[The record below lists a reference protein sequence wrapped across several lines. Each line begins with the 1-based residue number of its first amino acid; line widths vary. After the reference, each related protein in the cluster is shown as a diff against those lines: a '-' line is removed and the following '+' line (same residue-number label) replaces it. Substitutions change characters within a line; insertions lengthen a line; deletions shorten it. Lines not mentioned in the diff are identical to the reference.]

1 MKACPA
7 LALCLAL
14 AAGPLLAQQGGEMAR
29 AYDLERRSD
38 FAGAE
43 AVYRKLLDGRP
54 ADLAA
59 LVGLERVL
67 TQLNRPGDLVVPL
80 YRALAADSTKGL
92 IYGLAIRTW
101 TTLAAPDSVRR
112 LGEQWSRVLPTDE
125 SAYREWGGALS
136 ALGDRAGARRAF
148 LLGRERLKAP
158 DAMAAEL
165 AQLNIAAQD
174 YAGATREWLL
184 ALQRI
189 PGYRPT
195 AVTTL
200 VPAPEAA
207 RTDILR
213 QIEASKNSP
222 PALMLGVELRAR
234 WGDPLGALDRLKGAL
249 PGSDAAARDLLQQFL
264 EAVRPIQSAPAA
276 LARARALEALADHSL
291 VAQQAGL
298 RVEAARAYGVAGDQA
313 AARRV
318 LALAAGSDA
327 SPEVASRAAA
337 ALIELLVAAD
347 SVEAAARQLPA
358 ISRTVTADDLAR
370 LNRLVAEGWLRR
382 GAFARAD
389 SALAADSSVEGLAM
403 RGRLA
408 LYRGDLASARA
419 ALHEAGPYAGTR
431 ESATERTALLA
442 LLQPIER
449 DSFPEL
455 GAAFLALARGDTA
468 QAIAAL
474 ESARQKL
481 GTTPGGPELAL
492 LAGRLSLASG
502 HRAEGEA
509 LLQQAIAGTAPAA
522 ATAAGLELAQLYIAS
537 HRQADAL
544 ATLEHLVLTYPR
556 SPLVP
561 QARRLMDVAK
571 GVVPGT

>member
-1 MKACPA
+1 MRPGPA
-7 LALCLAL
+7 LALCLL
-14 AAGPLLAQQGGEMAR
+14 LTAGPLRAQQGSEMAR
-29 AYDLERRSD
+29 GYDLERRSD

-43 AVYRKLLDGRP
+43 VVYRKILEGRP

-67 TQLNRPGDLVVPL
+67 TQLNRPADLVGAL
-80 YRALAADSTKGL
+80 RSALAVDSTKGL
-92 IYGLAIRTW
+92 IYSLAIRTW
-101 TTLAAPDSVRR
+101 TTLGAPDSVRR
-112 LGEQWSRVLPTDE
+112 LGEQWSRIQPADE
-125 SAYREWGGALS
+125 SAYREWGS
-136 ALGDRAGARRAF
+136 ALAALADRAGARRAF
-148 LLGRERLKAP
+148 LLGRERLKQP
-158 DAMAAEL
+158 DALAAEL

-195 AVTTL
+195 AAATL
-200 VPAPEAA
+200 AVAPEAA
-207 RTDILR
+207 RPEIVRL
-213 QIEASKNSP
+213 IEQGTGPA
-222 PALMLGVELRAR
+222 ALMLGVELRAR

-264 EAVRPIQSAPAA
+264 ESVRGIQTAPAA
-276 LARARALEALADHSL
+276 LARARVLEALADHSL
-291 VAQQAGL
+291 AAQQAGL
-298 RVEAARAYGVAGDQA
+298 RVEAARAYGTAGDQA

-358 ISRTVTADDLAR
+358 VTRTVNPDDLAR
-370 LNRLVAEGWLRR
+370 LNRLVAEGWMRR
-382 GAFARAD
+382 GAFSRAD
-389 SALAADSSVEGLAM
+389 TALAADSSVEGLAL

-408 LYRGDLASARA
+408 LYRGDLVGARA

-431 ESATERTALLA
+431 EEATDRTALLA
-442 LLQPIER
+442 LLQPIEQ
-449 DSFPEL
+449 DSLPEL
-455 GAAFLALARGDTA
+455 GAAFLALARGDTDRA
-468 QAIAAL
+468 VAGLEAA
-474 ESARQKL
+474 RHKL
-481 GTTPGGPELAL
+481 GSSAGGPELAL

-502 HRAEGEA
+502 HRAEGER
-509 LLQQAIAGTAPAA
+509 LLQQAVAGAAPAA

-537 HRQADAL
+537 HRQAEAL
-544 ATLEHLVLTYPR
+544 TTLEHLVLTYPQ

-571 GVVPGT
+571 GVIPGT

>member
-1 MKACPA
+1 MNAVPA
-7 LALCLAL
+7 LALGLAL

-29 AYDLERRSD
+29 GYDLERRSD

-43 AVYRKLLDGRP
+43 AVYRKVLDGRP

-67 TQLNRPGDLVVPL
+67 TQLNRPVDLVTPL
-80 YRALAADSTKGL
+80 RAALAADSTKGL

-101 TTLAAPDSVRR
+101 TTLGAPDSVRR
-112 LGEQWSRVLPTDE
+112 LGEQWSRVLPADE
-125 SAYREWGGALS
+125 SAYREWGSALS
-136 ALGDRAGARRAF
+136 VLGDRAGARRAF
-148 LLGRERLKAP
+148 LLGRERLKEP

-165 AQLNIAAQD
+165 AQLNIAALD
-174 YAGATREWLL
+174 YSGATREWLL

-200 VPAPEAA
+200 APAPEAA
-207 RTDILR
+207 RPDILR
-213 QIEASKNSP
+213 QIEAAKSP

-264 EAVRPIQSAPAA
+264 EAVRTIQSAPAQ

-318 LALAAGSDA
+318 LALAASSNA

-358 ISRTVTADDLAR
+358 ISRTVSADDLAR

-389 SALAADSSVEGLAM
+389 SALVADSSVEGLAL

-408 LYRGDLASARA
+408 LYRGDLSGARS
-419 ALHEAGPYAGTR
+419 ALHDAGPYAGTR

-449 DSFPEL
+449 DTFPEL

-468 QAIAAL
+468 RAIKQL
-474 ESARQKL
+474 EAARQQL
-481 GTTPGGPELAL
+481 GTAPGGPELAL

-502 HRAEGEA
+502 HRADGEA
-509 LLQQAIAGTAPAA
+509 LLQQAVAGSAPAA

-537 HRQADAL
+537 HRQAEAV
-544 ATLEHLVLTYPR
+544 AALEHLVLTYPR

-561 QARRLMDVAK
+561 QARRLMDQAK
-571 GVVPGT
+571 GVIPGT